1 MRSTIEDE
9 DAESDA
15 ADAEDEEVRK
25 LKTMKSSRGPH
36 RGKRGHEVRIYP
48 GTLNAKT
55 RFELTNYLKK

>member
-9 DAESDA
+9 DAESDV

-25 LKTMKSSRGPH
+25 LKTMKSSRGAH
-36 RGKRGHEVRIYP
+36 RRKRGHEVRIYP
-48 GTLNAKT
+48 GTFNAKT